1 MYLTLWSG
9 IGLVSTT
16 NSNGGDISGVVTLT
30 VTSVSYIVVGYWL
43 VSRLTMVVIL
53 VVTLTVTSVSYI
65 VVGYWFGE

>member
-30 VTSVSYIVVGYWL
+30 VTN
-43 VSRLTMVVIL
+43 
-53 VVTLTVTSVSYI
+53 VSYI
-65 VVGYWFGE
+65 VVGYWFGEYNEQ

>member
-9 IGLVSTT
+9 IG
-16 NSNGGDISGVVTLT
+16 
-30 VTSVSYIVVGYWL
+30 L